1 MGRLF
6 TLIVVA
12 GLAYGG
18 LYFYY
23 GVVVKQ
29 AVAEQLDAY
38 GLEALEVKRID
49 YEPLAPLRTQST
61 VTATLGYRGAEAG
74 LMIRLD
80 GHPIFSDEVRM
91 ELQGLQALRLTLG
104 AGQ

>member
-12 GLAYGG
+12 GLVYGG
-18 LYFYY
+18 LYFVY
-23 GVVVKQ
+23 GVKVKQ
-29 AVAEQLDAY
+29 GVAEQLDAY
-38 GLEALEVKRID
+38 GLERLEVKAIE
-49 YEPLAPLRTQST
+49 YEPLAPLRNESG
-61 VTATLGYRGAEAG
+61 VTATLVYRGAEAQ
-74 LMIRLD
+74 LDIRVI
-80 GHPIFSDEVRM
+80 GHPLFSEEMRL